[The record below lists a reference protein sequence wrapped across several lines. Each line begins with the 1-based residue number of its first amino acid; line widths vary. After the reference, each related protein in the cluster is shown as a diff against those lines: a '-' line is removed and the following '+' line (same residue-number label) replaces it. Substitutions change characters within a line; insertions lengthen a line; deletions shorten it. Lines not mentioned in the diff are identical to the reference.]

1 MTACAASEKEGIT
14 GHKYALTSMGLRG
27 QVTPLRK
34 KRKMI
39 FYKKNSFKGCM
50 KLEFEPPRVKNDG
63 NLEEVVPLLWCS
75 ERQIL
80 SVMEAERHMLKR
92 RKIST
97 TPKPGGCTVL
107 KYEQMLRPKQVWR
120 EIIHT
125 KRTPWAPIHHTSSK
139 QPLEAGIVLWFQHLV
154 GMIDHFF
161 IQIVHSFHFSTLH

>member
-1 MTACAASEKEGIT
+1 VTACAASEKEGIT

-63 NLEEVVPLLWCS
+63 NLEEVVPLLWRS

-80 SVMEAERHMLKR
+80 SVMEAERHMLNKT
-92 RKIST
+92 KNINDT
-97 TPKPGGCTVL
+97 
-107 KYEQMLRPKQVWR
+107 EAWR
-120 EIIHT
+120 LHGV
-125 KRTPWAPIHHTSSK
+125 KVRTNASSK
-139 QPLEAGIVLWFQHLV
+139 ASLA
-154 GMIDHFF
+154 
-161 IQIVHSFHFSTLH
+161 

>member
-1 MTACAASEKEGIT
+1 
-14 GHKYALTSMGLRG
+14 MGLRG

-92 RKIST
+92 RKSINDT
-97 TPKPGGCTVL
+97 
-107 KYEQMLRPKQVWR
+107 EAWR
-120 EIIHT
+120 LHGV
-125 KRTPWAPIHHTSSK
+125 KVRTNASSK
-139 QPLEAGIVLWFQHLV
+139 ASLA
-154 GMIDHFF
+154 
-161 IQIVHSFHFSTLH
+161 

>member
-1 MTACAASEKEGIT
+1 
-14 GHKYALTSMGLRG
+14 
-27 QVTPLRK
+27 
-34 KRKMI
+34 
-39 FYKKNSFKGCM
+39 M

-125 KRTPWAPIHHTSSK
+125 NSEP
-139 QPLEAGIVLWFQHLV
+139 
-154 GMIDHFF
+154 
-161 IQIVHSFHFSTLH
+161 

>member
-1 MTACAASEKEGIT
+1 MRSKRERRYYRSQVCPHLDGLERSSDAPSKKE
-14 GHKYALTSMGLRG
+14 
-27 QVTPLRK
+27 
-34 KRKMI
+34 KMI

-125 KRTPWAPIHHTSSK
+125 KRTPWAPIHHTPSK
-139 QPLEAGIVLWFQHLV
+139 QPLEAGIVL
-154 GMIDHFF
+154 
-161 IQIVHSFHFSTLH
+161 